1 MLEQLF
7 SSRAR
12 IAILSLFLLN
22 AEERFYVREAATLTD
37 QPRRAVQRE
46 LRKLEGIG
54 LLEHRVD
61 GNRKYYQVSKD
72 CPIFPELKSMFLKTV
87 GLGDVLREHL
97 VEKGEA
103 IQVAFIFGSYACGE
117 EKATSDIDLFVIGS
131 ISSKELSGVLAQAQ
145 RELRREINQ
154 VVMSVDEFQVKVG
167 DSNHV
172 VLSVLDEPKVFL
184 LGDEANLARIARRP
198 ISVGGSQALREKIL
212 PLLLPYGVERVA
224 LFGSIVRGDATEESD
239 VDILVAFRE
248 PVGLL
253 ALARLRRELSERLG
267 RRVDLVTE
275 GSLSRHMRPGVEGEK
290 VVLYEG

>member
-1 MLEQLF
+1 MLEKLF
-7 SSRAR
+7 SSKAR
-12 IAILSLFLLN
+12 IAVLRLFLLN
-22 AEERFYVREAATLTD
+22 PEERFYVREVAARTD

-54 LLEHRVD
+54 LLEHTVD

-117 EKATSDIDLFVIGS
+117 EKATRDIDLFVIGS
-131 ISSKELSGVLAQAQ
+131 ISSKELSGTLAQAQ
-145 RELRREINQ
+145 RELRREINP
-154 VVMSVDEFQVKVG
+154 VVMSAEEFEGKVRA
-167 DSNHV
+167 DNHL
-172 VLSVLDEPKVFL
+172 VLSVVDGPKLFL
-184 LGDEANLARIARRP
+184 VGDEANLARVARRAS
-198 ISVGGSQALREKIL
+198 SVGGTQALREKIL
-212 PLLLPYGVERVA
+212 PILLPYGVERVA

-239 VDILVAFRE
+239 VDILVAFRD

-253 ALARLRRELSERLG
+253 ALARLRRQLSELLG
-267 RRVDLVTE
+267 RQVDLVTE
-275 GSLSRHMRPGVEGEK
+275 GSLSRHMRAGVEGEK
-290 VVLYEG
+290 VVLYEA